1 MHESVKAGANSVV
14 DGIATNTFVQNE
26 ITSAKSLVQTEIRM
40 VKLELIKAIR
50 DSKAET
56 IRCMFTFWI
65 SAIGIAILFYFLKR

>member
-56 IRCMFTFWI
+56 IRWMFTFWI